1 MDLVK
6 IEVGDLRT
14 TENAAGLGYTQE
26 RALLIA
32 GLLVMR
38 LARCS
43 GCLRHKIR
51 SPALTEHVVVVGYGA
66 TGRSAVELLA
76 ADATIELT
84 VIDIALDRAVLAA
97 SEGSTAVAGSGLD
110 ADLLER
116 VGIVDADRVIVA
128 VGDDEAAVR
137 VTSLVRGLNPT
148 ATVCTAIRE
157 VGWEPVAVYLGADQ
171 AVNVSRLCG
180 VVLGCSV
187 VEPDLPSR
195 IARFLDSWPQVVI
208 RERPA
213 RESECGHPLAQC
225 SALVFAARREGGVL
239 WRDGDVQQRV
249 RPSDRLMVLSLS
261 WGSVR
266 EG

>member
-1 MDLVK
+1 M
-6 IEVGDLRT
+6 
-14 TENAAGLGYTQE
+14 
-26 RALLIA
+26 
-32 GLLVMR
+32 
-38 LARCS
+38 
-43 GCLRHKIR
+43 
-51 SPALTEHVVVVGYGA
+51 TEHVVVVGYGA

-195 IARFLDSWPQVVI
+195 IADFSTAGHRSSSENDRHAKANAGTHWRNALRWFLLPGEKV
-208 RERPA
+208 A
-213 RESECGHPLAQC
+213 CCGEMAMC
-225 SALVFAARREGGVL
+225 SNGCVRRIG
-239 WRDGDVQQRV
+239 
-249 RPSDRLMVLSLS
+249 
-261 WGSVR
+261 
-266 EG
+266 